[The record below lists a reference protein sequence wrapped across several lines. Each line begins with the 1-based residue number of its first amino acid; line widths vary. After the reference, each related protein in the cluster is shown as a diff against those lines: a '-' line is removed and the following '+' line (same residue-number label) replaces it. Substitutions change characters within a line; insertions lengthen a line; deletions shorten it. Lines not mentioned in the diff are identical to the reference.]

1 MGLDTLFLIKTRD
14 REFRMGG
21 KYMAYDCFYAPAA
34 IDLFNLLDAGVL
46 NPAELEQKNQ
56 FGLVACSWES
66 DDWKPDVVIDCIER
80 KIKLPMI
87 NLQHAEDFEA
97 FWGAKIISNKIG
109 TFVDWGNGDVEP
121 LIKATDQ
128 IDKIYQFT
136 KKEFLTIDE
145 LKEYNSFIEWCGE
158 QESTTFEYRD
168 SLVYHYQPA

>member
-1 MGLDTLFLIKTRD
+1 
-14 REFRMGG
+14 
-21 KYMAYDCFYAPAA
+21 
-34 IDLFNLLDAGVL
+34 
-46 NPAELEQKNQ
+46 
-56 FGLVACSWES
+56 
-66 DDWKPDVVIDCIER
+66 
-80 KIKLPMI
+80 MI
-87 NLQHAEDFEA
+87 NLQHVEDFEA

-109 TFVDWGNGDVEP
+109 TFVAWGNGDLEP

-168 SLVYHYQPA
+168 SLVYHYEPA